1 MESAELSLLKKIK
14 LKMGRK
20 LNTMFVGE
28 YHSAFKGFGLEFDTV
43 REYQYGDDIR
53 NIDWNVSSRMNHLF
67 VKEFIEER
75 ELNVVLM
82 VDVSGSLE
90 FGSGRSKAEVVLEL
104 VTLFLYLAQMNG
116 DRISV
121 LLYTDRVE
129 KFITPRKGRKFILKV
144 LDEIIKFRPEGRGT
158 DTAEAVDFLRR
169 VLKKR
174 SVIFM
179 ISDFLDR
186 KENFLLKTRIL
197 GRKHDIIP
205 VQVSDPLERETRFF
219 GLTEFMDL
227 ETGKVF
233 LSDSLPEKG
242 NFPLFSEFNTIYL
255 DTREPIEFPILKF
268 FERRN
273 RTRLVRAV

>member
-1 MESAELSLLKKIK
+1 
-14 LKMGRK
+14 
-20 LNTMFVGE
+20 
-28 YHSAFKGFGLEFDTV
+28 
-43 REYQYGDDIR
+43 
-53 NIDWNVSSRMNHLF
+53 
-67 VKEFIEER
+67 
-75 ELNVVLM
+75 
-82 VDVSGSLE
+82 
-90 FGSGRSKAEVVLEL
+90 
-104 VTLFLYLAQMNG
+104 MNG

-121 LLYTDRVE
+121 LLYSDRVE

-144 LDEIIKFRPEGRGT
+144 LDEILKFKPAGRGT
-158 DTAEAVDFLRR
+158 DTANAVDFLRR

-205 VQVSDPLERETRFF
+205 VQVSDPCERESRFF

-233 LSDSLPEKG
+233 LSDSVPEKG
-242 NFPLFSEFNTIYL
+242 NFPLLSEFNTIYL
-255 DTREPIEFPILKF
+255 DTSEPIEVPILKF